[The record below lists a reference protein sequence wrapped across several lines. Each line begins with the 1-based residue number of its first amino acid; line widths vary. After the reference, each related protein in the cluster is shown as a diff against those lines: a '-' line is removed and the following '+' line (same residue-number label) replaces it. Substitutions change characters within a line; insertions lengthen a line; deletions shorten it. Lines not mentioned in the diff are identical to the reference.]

1 MNIFLRIAIL
11 ILAISTCLTII
22 KLLIKRKI
30 SERISLLWIIGYFL
44 IIIVSVDPIL
54 LDKLSELVGIDYPP
68 SLLFLISTLIL
79 LSICLL
85 HSIQISTLNAQIR
98 ELTQYV
104 VIKDLEHNKMGDL
117 DIKYKEA
124 ELFELTKGEE
134 EIRDNELGK

>member
-1 MNIFLRIAIL
+1 MNIFFRVIIL
-11 ILAISTCLTII
+11 TLAISTSLII
-22 KLLIKRKI
+22 IRLLIKKRI

-44 IIIVSVDPIL
+44 IIIVSIDPVL
-54 LDKLSELVGIDYPP
+54 LDKLSEFAGIYYPP
-68 SLLFLISTLIL
+68 SLLFLISTLVL

-104 VIKDLEHNKMGDL
+104 VIKDLEHKKMDNS

-124 ELFELTKGEE
+124 ELLEILKTEE
-134 EIRDNELGK
+134 DIRDNELGK